1 VSAAQ
6 ALATELAGAEGT
18 INRSDFL
25 SRSPARATEYAGLL
39 AEGLGQ
45 LLASA
50 GDDEEQE
57 PEEEE
62 EEPDEEGEAGVL
74 DKAAW
79 GLLPCGG
86 GALTVAAACW
96 WWGANDLQSTATRAH
111 GRSLG
116 LRSERGRPCWAGTRR
131 AGTRATGSPTSWRNP
146 GGRSRRRSG
155 RQPSCWATTST
166 AGTCATSRGRRRRG
180 GRRGRRGGGTPP
192 M

>member
-57 PEEEE
+57 PEEE
-62 EEPDEEGEAGVL
+62 GEAGVL

-86 GALTVAAACW
+86 VALTVAAACW
-96 WWGANDLQSTATRAH
+96 WG
-111 GRSLG
+111 G
-116 LRSERGRPCWAGTRR
+116 
-131 AGTRATGSPTSWRNP
+131 
-146 GGRSRRRSG
+146 GGRMICRVRRPAPMG
-155 RQPSCWATTST
+155 GAWA
-166 AGTCATSRGRRRRG
+166 
-180 GRRGRRGGGTPP
+180 
-192 M
+192 